1 MGIQVGKT
9 PVIFD
14 DDPRLAA
21 VWKGSNQFTEDLE
34 NPFPFSSGGDGGEQ
48 PPPPPPN
55 TKRPQL
61 TDIIF
66 KGSEAYDDAKGMQ
79 RVRAKFRI
87 YNSSKE
93 AIDGFIFALTLS
105 DKQGGRS

>member
-21 VWKGSNQFTEDLE
+21 VWKGVNSFSEE
-34 NPFPFSSGGDGGEQ
+34 VPNPFPFSSYGEGGGDGPN
-48 PPPPPPN
+48 PPGVE
-55 TKRPQL
+55 RPQL
-61 TDIIF
+61 SDIFF
-66 KGSEAYDDAKGMQ
+66 KGFEVYDHSSNTQ
-79 RVRAKFRI
+79 RVKAKFRI

-93 AIDGFIFALTLS
+93 EIDGFILALTQS
-105 DKQGGRS
+105 DAQGGRS

>member
-21 VWKGSNQFTEDLE
+21 VWKGANSFSEE
-34 NPFPFSSGGDGGEQ
+34 VGNPFPFSSGGDGGN
-48 PPPPPPN
+48 PPPPPPPPIE
-55 TKRPQL
+55 RPQL
-61 TDIIF
+61 SDIIF
-66 KGSEAYDDAKGMQ
+66 KGFETYDHSSNIQ
-79 RVRAKFRI
+79 RVKAKFRI

-93 AIDGFIFALTLS
+93 EIDGFVFALTKP
-105 DKQGGRS
+105 DAQGGRS

>member
-1 MGIQVGKT
+1 MGIEVGKT

-14 DDPRLAA
+14 DEPRLAA
-21 VWKGSNQFTEDLE
+21 VWKGQNSFSKDLD
-34 NPFPFSSGGDGGEQ
+34 NPFPFSSSGNDGGDG
-48 PPPPPPN
+48 PPLPPN
-55 TKRPQL
+55 DERPQL
-61 TDIIF
+61 SDIIF
-66 KGSEAYDDAKGMQ
+66 KGSEAYADAKGIQ

-93 AIDGFIFALTLS
+93 KIDGFVFALTLS